1 MRSTYLNPTVIGV
14 LAAVVAVSIV
24 FGVLRN
30 FIVTEPADLP
40 AQAAQ
45 GAQLFNDRGCFQ
57 CHFTDSAETRMGPG
71 LMGLFDR
78 KNLPASGRPL
88 SEENVR
94 RQLRDP
100 FRSMPS
106 YADRLTTE
114 EQDRI
119 ISFLKTL

>member
-24 FGVLRN
+24 FAALRN
-30 FIVTEPADLP
+30 ITVTEPADLP

-45 GAQLFNDRGCFQ
+45 GAQLFNDRGCSQ

-78 KNLPASGRPL
+78 KDLPVSGRPV

-94 RQLRDP
+94 RQLLDP
-100 FRSMPS
+100 YWSMPS
-106 YADRLTTE
+106 FADRLTRE
-114 EQDRI
+114 EKDRI

>member
-14 LAAVVAVSIV
+14 LTAVVAVSIV
-24 FGVLRN
+24 FAVLRN

-45 GAQLFNDRGCFQ
+45 DAQLFNDKGCSQ

-78 KNLPASGRPL
+78 KNLPASGRPV

-94 RQLRDP
+94 RQLLDP
-100 FRSMPS
+100 YRSMPS
-106 YADRLTTE
+106 FADRLTRE
-114 EQDRI
+114 EQDQI

>member
-1 MRSTYLNPTVIGV
+1 MRNTYLNPTVIGV
-14 LAAVVAVSIV
+14 LAVVIAVSIV

-40 AQAAQ
+40 AQAEQ

-78 KNLPASGRPL
+78 QDLPASGRPV
-88 SEENVR
+88 SEKNVR
-94 RQLRDP
+94 RQLLDP

-106 YADRLTTE
+106 FADRLTRE
-114 EQDRI
+114 EQDQI

>member
-1 MRSTYLNPTVIGV
+1 MRSTYLSPTVIGV

-24 FGVLRN
+24 FAALRN
-30 FIVTEPADLP
+30 IIVTEPADLP

-45 GAQLFNDRGCFQ
+45 GAQLFNDRGCSQ

-78 KNLPASGRPL
+78 QDLPVSGRPV

-94 RQLRDP
+94 RQLLDP
-100 FRSMPS
+100 YSSMPS
-106 YADRLTTE
+106 FADRLTRE